1 MEQVKQLVMNEF
13 HANALEYCNAGI
25 DLAELQRYLSDRQ
38 YTLDA
43 VDAILDMLCNATGI
57 TAFIIGEKYIYR
69 TRRNVQSCPT

>member
-43 VDAILDMLCNATGI
+43 MDAILDALQCDWYHS
-57 TAFIIGEKYIYR
+57 FHHR
-69 TRRNVQSCPT
+69 